1 MLGCRYIYIILHTF
15 ICAIEPCLTNKS
27 WNHPFWGVDPTHLH
41 IIGKKAI
48 DHGLWEIWP
57 ISASWRLHFQL
68 PDTIKP
74 WDRAGE
80 MPFTWPA
87 KAAQPMVFPI
97 FANTPRHTNFGEA
110 CGQVRWGHPN
120 DDAAIPHSRSFP
132 RLDDTFDPKLDEEE
146 MERHNGPT
154 KWPCTKVRDKNFSAH
169 LQKLTHLEPFLP
181 NGAMPLYLSLK
192 KKTIQFH
199 MASSIAHV
207 KSCVDLKIVTFGWLL
222 HNFHAVNFSHLGE
235 FSKAF
240 TKSCQH
246 GAALSEKKVR

>member
-1 MLGCRYIYIILHTF
+1 MLGYIIYIYIHLWF
-15 ICAIEPCLTNKS
+15 CAIELCLTNKS

-41 IIGKKAI
+41 IGKKAI

-57 ISASWRLHFQL
+57 TSASWRLHFQ

-87 KAAQPMVFPI
+87 KVPRSFRWFFRLSPTHQGTPI
-97 FANTPRHTNFGEA
+97 SVRPVGNFGEA
-110 CGQVRWGHPN
+110 TQMMTLLFHIADPFQ
-120 DDAAIPHSRSFP
+120 DSY
-132 RLDDTFDPKLDEEE
+132 TFDPKLDEEE

-192 KKTIQFH
+192 AQ
-199 MASSIAHV
+199 SS
-207 KSCVDLKIVTFGWLL
+207 STW
-222 HNFHAVNFSHLGE
+222 S
-235 FSKAF
+235 
-240 TKSCQH
+240 
-246 GAALSEKKVR
+246 AL